1 MQLVINRAIVRD
13 CVVRAEVT
21 APSCWMKP
29 DKKIDARRLAENEE
43 KKIEKALFGFF
54 NEKLS
59 ARFNAAWVNV
69 D

>member
-43 KKIEKALFGFF
+43 KKLKRPFLGFQ
-54 NEKLS
+54 
-59 ARFNAAWVNV
+59 
-69 D
+69 

>member
-1 MQLVINRAIVRD
+1 MMQLVINRAIVRD

-43 KKIEKALFGFF
+43 KKIKKPFLGFQ
-54 NEKLS
+54 
-59 ARFNAAWVNV
+59 
-69 D
+69 